1 MASKELPK
9 ELLDKLTEL
18 LCLEI
23 GSKAMD
29 GITYIL
35 LDKSEKDRLKVQKYK
50 DIRITA
56 DKAGLEPNEAFRF
69 YELSNGYI
77 FDMDMSIAKH
87 ITNFLAAIV
96 AKNNGTQPI
105 SNLIGNNPEIR
116 RKNDMQLLANKCLKS
131 YSEGITQLDV
141 ALFSRNK
148 NNRIMTKGRDKQGNN
163 LLIQYPAYVLRHWDL
178 EDINR
183 EYLLRYGIKIVSVE
197 PVEVI
202 ESKTGVRFT
211 LNLGAYRV

>member
-1 MASKELPK
+1 MANKELPK

-23 GSKAMD
+23 GSKAME

-35 LDKSEKDRLKVQKYK
+35 LDKSEKDRFKVLKYK
-50 DIRITA
+50 DVRITA
-56 DKAGLEPNEAFRF
+56 DKAGLGPNEAFRF
-69 YELSNGYI
+69 YELANGYV

-87 ITNFLAAIV
+87 ITNFLSTVV
-96 AKNNGTQPI
+96 AKNNGTEPLA
-105 SNLIGNNPEIR
+105 NLIGNNPEVR
-116 RKNDMQLLANKCLKS
+116 RKNDMKALANKCLKE
-131 YSEGITQLDV
+131 YKDGITKFDV

-148 NNRIMTKGRDKQGNN
+148 GNKIITQVRDKTGNN
-163 LLIQYPAYVLRHWDL
+163 LIIQYPAYALRHWDL

-197 PVEVI
+197 PVELI

-211 LNLGAYRV
+211 LNLGAYNL

>member
-1 MASKELPK
+1 MANKELPK

-23 GSKAMD
+23 GSRAME

-35 LDKSEKDRLKVQKYK
+35 LDKSEKDRFKVLKYK
-50 DIRITA
+50 DVRVTT
-56 DKAGLEPNEAFRF
+56 DKAGLGPNEVFRF
-69 YELSNGYI
+69 YELANGYV

-87 ITNFLAAIV
+87 ITNFLSAVV
-96 AKNNGTQPI
+96 AKNNGTTPL

-116 RKNDMQLLANKCLKS
+116 KKSDMQALANRCLKEYKS
-131 YSEGITQLDV
+131 GVTKFDV

-148 NNRIMTKGRDKQGNN
+148 GNKIITQVKDKAGNN
-163 LLIQYPAYVLRHWDL
+163 LIIQYPAYALRHWDL

-197 PVEVI
+197 PVELI

-211 LNLGAYRV
+211 MNLGAYNL